1 MEEFSFSVPQ
11 NIVAG
16 RKTIEKL
23 PEIAAK
29 LGGKKAFIISGPH
42 LNKIGAVAAC
52 EALLK
57 KAGIE
62 SAAFTDCE
70 GNPSVE
76 TVEKATAMFQESGAD
91 FIVAYGGGSPMD
103 VAKAVGVVA
112 KYGGSITD
120 YEGAHKVPGDIIPL
134 IAIPTTAGTGSE
146 VTAFSVITDHSRQY
160 KLTVFSYKIL
170 PTYAILDADLIT
182 TVPAG
187 VAAACGMDALIHALE
202 AYISTAASPFSDAM
216 AEKAMELIGGH
227 IRRYVANRGDLE
239 AAQAMLV
246 GSLFAGI
253 AFSFAR
259 LGNVHAMS
267 HPVSAHFNVAH
278 GVANAILLPT
288 IVDYNALADHGKYRK
303 IYNYIAEI
311 PLGEDE
317 FESFMLADEIR
328 DLNDILGIPATLGEV
343 GVKAE
348 AIPAMAADAMKS
360 GNIAVNPRS
369 SKLEDIEML
378 YRKAM

>member
-76 TVEKATAMFQESGAD
+76 TVEKATAMFQKSGAD

-253 AFSFAR
+253 AFSLAR